1 VRVITWRGRLNPVQT
16 HPGEISNSTDSRLI
30 LAVVTRVPGSQVW
43 ELEATG
49 SGGFC
54 EELQRLGR
62 RMRQGLGLLSR
73 EPEAPA
79 DGPGGGEVEDEGE
92 DLHLGTAEGA
102 EQRVDLSRRGEQA
115 RPN

>member
-54 EELQRLGR
+54 EEIQRLGR

-73 EPEAPA
+73 
-79 DGPGGGEVEDEGE
+79 VR
-92 DLHLGTAEGA
+92 
-102 EQRVDLSRRGEQA
+102 RVISSSYIIAYFIALSSRF
-115 RPN
+115 

>member
-1 VRVITWRGRLNPVQT
+1 MRVITWRGRLNPVQT

-43 ELEATG
+43 QLEATG

-62 RMRQGLGLLSR
+62 RMALAVAKSTMKARIFIS
-73 EPEAPA
+73 APQK
-79 DGPGGGEVEDEGE
+79 GHSSGS
-92 DLHLGTAEGA
+92 T
-102 EQRVDLSRRGEQA
+102 S
-115 RPN
+115 

>member
-1 VRVITWRGRLNPVQT
+1 MRVITWRGRLNPVQT

-73 EPEAPA
+73 EPRSARFGSVAKARSWWSGDAPRRSGH
-79 DGPGGGEVEDEGE
+79 DGGRAA
-92 DLHLGTAEGA
+92 H
-102 EQRVDLSRRGEQA
+102 RVTDDSDA
-115 RPN
+115 